1 MEIYKIQEL
10 TNELTLHIIH
20 LKDYDQNFIENLD
33 EKLVKICEGDSDSS
47 IDLVKIRLKQFLTG
61 KDIRQKQGSIAELFV
76 HLYLNNNGYK
86 PEFLFYNLEESSIK
100 KGFDGFYSKDDNT
113 YIVESKSGSCSSQE
127 ISHERKIKEAYS
139 DIKKYLNGTN
149 DKGKNNPW
157 KNAYYHANLLD
168 VGTEKTIRTRIKELR
183 DNYDRKIFSEIK
195 DFNIMPCSTI
205 FLDNIWTNKWSDDFI
220 EDIEKIKKLV
230 GKSINLI
237 IVTKKNLQSFE
248 DYLEI

>member
-10 TNELTLHIIH
+10 TNELTLHVIH

-113 YIVESKSGSCSSQE
+113 YIVESKSGSSSSQE
-127 ISHERKIKEAYS
+127 I
-139 DIKKYLNGTN
+139 
-149 DKGKNNPW
+149 
-157 KNAYYHANLLD
+157 
-168 VGTEKTIRTRIKELR
+168 
-183 DNYDRKIFSEIK
+183 
-195 DFNIMPCSTI
+195 
-205 FLDNIWTNKWSDDFI
+205 
-220 EDIEKIKKLV
+220 
-230 GKSINLI
+230 
-237 IVTKKNLQSFE
+237 
-248 DYLEI
+248 